1 MQAEELLISITQG
14 NQKAFEQF
22 YRLFHVRVY
31 NICLSHLQDAA
42 DAEEVT
48 QDVFVDVYNNASKF
62 KGNAAVSTWL
72 YRIAV
77 NKSIDKIRH
86 KSRHKRFAFVTSIF
100 NKDTGELQHNP
111 PEFNHPGVVYEQK
124 EKAVKL
130 FAAIAQLPEKQQSAF
145 VLKQVEGLSQR
156 EVAAIL
162 EMTEKAVESL
172 LQRAKTNLRKTLGE
186 MYRET
191 KD

>member
-1 MQAEELLISITQG
+1 MEAEQLLLSISNG
-14 NQKAFEQF
+14 DENAFKQF
-22 YRLFHVRVY
+22 YELFHLRVY
-31 NICLSHLQDAA
+31 NICLSHLQDVS

-48 QDVFVDVYNNASKF
+48 QDVFVEVYNSASKF
-62 KGNAAVSTWL
+62 QGKAAVTTWL

-77 NKSIDKIRH
+77 NKCVDRIRY
-86 KSRHKRFAFVTSIF
+86 KSRQKRFAFVTSIF
-100 NKDTGELQHNP
+100 SKDTGEVLHHP

-124 EKAVKL
+124 EKAAKL

-145 VLKQVEGLSQR
+145 VLKQLEGMSQK
-156 EVAAIL
+156 EVANVL
-162 EMTEKAVESL
+162 EMTEKAIESL

-186 MYRET
+186 MYREA